1 MKHRKET
8 FTAVLFL
15 ALLAAGLCYI
25 GFLFLNGESE
35 LRKELGKVRR
45 DLSYAL
51 TFVESA
57 ETALNEDLDQ
67 EHGFIQLYGGFQ
79 RLTGRRVLEDVNQS
93 ARVVKLSDGAL
104 NFSYLTSAPVDMTGL
119 ADPTNALGDYLAGEG
134 IPLLYVAAPQKV
146 EAGAD
151 LLPPG
156 LTDYNN
162 ENADQFLSLLE
173 AHGTDTVDLRP
184 LFEETED
191 YASWFFRTDHHWK
204 PEAAFYAWQYL
215 STILEEDYGIST
227 DPAYTDEANYD
238 KVVYEDYFLGSQGKR
253 VGTLYAGTDDI
264 TEYIPKFETNFTYTC
279 PFYAIDRSGPF
290 EESLLFPERV
300 AEKDYFNGNPYTLY
314 AGGDY
319 PQATIVNHLNPDG
332 KKVVLLRESF
342 SCALTPFLAL
352 SCSELTTID
361 LRYFS
366 GDLPETLSELDPDL
380 VVVLYCVSS
389 LNSQDLF
396 RFGL

>member
-1 MKHRKET
+1 MRHCKET
-8 FTAVLFL
+8 VTAVLFL
-15 ALLAAGLCYI
+15 LLLAAGLCYI
-25 GFLFLNGESE
+25 GFQFLSGNSE

-45 DLSYAL
+45 DPSYAL

-79 RLTGRRVLEDVNQS
+79 RLAGRRVLEDVNQS
-93 ARVVKLSDGAL
+93 ARVVRLGNGTL
-104 NFSYLTSAPVDMTGL
+104 NFSYLDPVSTDVAGL
-119 ADPTNALGDYLAGEG
+119 AASLNRFQDYLAGEG

-156 LTDYNN
+156 ILDYNN
-162 ENADQFLSLLE
+162 ENADQFLSLLAE
-173 AHGTDTVDLRP
+173 HGADTVDLRP
-184 LFEETED
+184 LFEATED
-191 YASWFFRTDHHWK
+191 YAAWFFRTDHHWK

-215 STILEEDYGIST
+215 TTILEEDYGIST
-227 DPAYTDEANYD
+227 DPVYTDEANYD
-238 KVVYEDYFLGSQGKR
+238 QVVYEDYFLGSQGKR

-300 AEKDYFNGNPYTLY
+300 AEKDYFGGNPYTLY

-332 KKVVLLRESF
+332 KKIVLLRESF
-342 SCALTPFLAL
+342 SCAFTPFLAL

-366 GDLPETLSELDPDL
+366 GDLPETLSQLDPDL
-380 VVVLYCVSS
+380 VIVLYCVSS
-389 LNSQDLF
+389 LNTQDLF
-396 RFGL
+396 HFGL